1 MSAPAMCPV
10 RLAICDES
18 RVPARVSA
26 QIAAVEALACLEG
39 RRACECMQCPREAER
54 LRGAHAAW
62 LATGSKRRE
71 AVGQLTLIEG
81 GRR

>member
-1 MSAPAMCPV
+1 MCPV

-18 RVPARVSA
+18 RVSARASA
-26 QIAAVEALACLEG
+26 QIAAVEALACLDG
-39 RRACECMQCPREAER
+39 RRACECMQDAREAER

-62 LATGSKRRE
+62 LATSARKRE
-71 AVGQLTLIEG
+71 TVGQLTLIDG